1 MRGAGEPLG
10 WDERFE
16 INRYQWPE
24 QLLLYE
30 CDLMIQEDME
40 WMVEAVDVFY
50 TKHLDKLI
58 RENDRMWGDFCQKK
72 YDDDGNVVGLELNTF
87 G

>member
-1 MRGAGEPLG
+1 
-10 WDERFE
+10 
-16 INRYQWPE
+16 
-24 QLLLYE
+24 
-30 CDLMIQEDME
+30 MIQEDME

-58 RENDRMWGDFCQKK
+58 RENGRMSGDFCKKK
-72 YDDDGNVVGLELNTF
+72 YDHAGNEIGLELNTF